1 MGGGRNGGGGKPGF
15 ELRPGSIDPRTPLT
29 SNFRENGRAGASNW
43 MNTEHTDS
51 FPDSEMS
58 SLRRHP
64 RSPSTHEIDVLG
76 GFLAVPSRMR
86 DGKWTK

>member
-1 MGGGRNGGGGKPGF
+1 MGGSGNGGGGKPGF

-29 SNFRENGRAGASNW
+29 SNFQENVRAGASNW

-51 FPDSEMS
+51 FPDSEMF
-58 SLRRHP
+58 SLGFHP
-64 RSPSTHEIDVLG
+64 RSPSPHEIDDLG